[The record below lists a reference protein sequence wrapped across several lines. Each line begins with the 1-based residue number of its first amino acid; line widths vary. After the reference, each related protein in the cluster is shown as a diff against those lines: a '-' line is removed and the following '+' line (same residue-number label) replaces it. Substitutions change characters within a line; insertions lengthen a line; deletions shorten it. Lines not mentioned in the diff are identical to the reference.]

1 MSNEASRIAVC
12 RNRQTAYRTTSDCHK
27 MPVRV
32 SGTLIYRLLMRREKN
47 VQGMGKVRWRSDFR
61 YARRPRAGVLISA
74 KEMAISLD
82 ALTVSYPTANG
93 AHCALSELDLTVEK
107 GQFVAIVGPTGC
119 GKSTVLNAVA
129 GLSTPSAGRV
139 LIDGQPLE
147 GRNRKAGYLFQR
159 EPLLP
164 WQSVLDNVAFG
175 LRLRGTGSAQRERLA
190 LEWLAR
196 VGLSGFERAFP
207 HQLSG
212 GMRKRVALA
221 QTWIVD
227 PEILLMD
234 EPFAALDVLTRQVM
248 QHELLTLWTGSA
260 KTVLFVTHD
269 LDEAIALSDEV
280 VLMSAGPGSRVVG
293 RYPVDLPRPRDLF
306 EIRAHPQYAK
316 IHRSIWTALRDEVR
330 KTFAYVPTAQ

>member
-12 RNRQTAYRTTSDCHK
+12 RNRQTAYRTTSDRHK
-27 MPVRV
+27 RPVIV

-47 VQGMGKVRWRSDFR
+47 GQRMGKAHWHSGFR
-61 YARRPRAGVLISA
+61 YGLRARAGVLIRA
-74 KEMAISLD
+74 EGMAISLD
-82 ALTVSYPTANG
+82 SLTVSYPTATG

-129 GLSTPSAGRV
+129 GLSAPSGGRV
-139 LIDGQPLE
+139 LIDGRPLY

-164 WQSVLDNVAFG
+164 WQTVLDNVAFG
-175 LRLRGTGSAQRERLA
+175 LRLRGMRAAQRERMALA
-190 LEWLAR
+190 WLAR
-196 VGLSGFERAFP
+196 VGLSGFERVFP

-212 GMRKRVALA
+212 GMRKRAALA

-293 RYPVDLPRPRDLF
+293 RYRVDLPRPRDLF
-306 EIRAHPQYAK
+306 EIRVHPEYAR
-316 IHRSIWTALRDEVR
+316 IHRAIWTALRDEVR
-330 KTFAYVPTAQ
+330 KTFAYVPAAQ

>member
-1 MSNEASRIAVC
+1 
-12 RNRQTAYRTTSDCHK
+12 
-27 MPVRV
+27 MPVIV

-47 VQGMGKVRWRSDFR
+47 VQEMGKGCWRSGFR
-61 YARRPRAGVLISA
+61 YERHPRAGVLIRA
-74 KEMAISLD
+74 AGMAISLD
-82 ALTVSYPTANG
+82 SLTVSYPTASG

-139 LIDGQPLE
+139 LIDGQPLQ
-147 GRNRKAGYLFQR
+147 GRNSKAGYLFQR

-164 WQSVLDNVAFG
+164 WRTVLDNVSFG
-175 LRLRGTGSAQRERLA
+175 LRLRGMRLVQRERLA

-293 RYPVDLPRPRDLF
+293 RYRVDLPRPRDLF
-306 EIRAHPQYAK
+306 EIRVHPEYAR
-316 IHRSIWTALRDEVR
+316 IHRAIWTALRDEVR
-330 KTFAYVPTAQ
+330 RTFAYVPAAQ